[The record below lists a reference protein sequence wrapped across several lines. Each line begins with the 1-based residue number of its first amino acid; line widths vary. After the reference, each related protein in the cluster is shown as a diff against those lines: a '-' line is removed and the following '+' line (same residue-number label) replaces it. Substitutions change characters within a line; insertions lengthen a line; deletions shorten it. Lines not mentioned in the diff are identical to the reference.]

1 MTLPQDSASRDTEAT
16 LALLYK
22 AIARMPENVDAM
34 IGLAGT
40 HLQAGQLREASDW
53 CARALALE
61 QSERVMR
68 MQAAIVETLI
78 KHALDEVVK
87 GRMDRALDTL
97 ARTPGAHAP
106 LYRELL
112 LTAAAWFDAARG
124 MAPEPD
130 TVRLSLP
137 VWGADYISAT
147 ASGLL
152 RTLLAPGNLPA
163 LGRKRKVRLEI
174 TTTAR
179 DRAALEAEPVL
190 AALGQSAAIDYFIL
204 PDAVVAATAPRDFS
218 YWVMSAGHHASMARA
233 CHARSAISF
242 LTADML
248 LSDGSLEAA
257 QRLLEDGFEAVL
269 VRALEAERGA
279 LAPEG
284 PRPADPLSLS
294 GRDLVDHG
302 LARLGL
308 DRADAIPDGC
318 RALTPCTFA
327 VSGGY
332 AAYGFHFL
340 PLLISAELARRP
352 FVRDLLTVDTR
363 IVRLALGDRGPGG
376 RVKVVADPAEIAVAS
391 TLTTARGNVETTVPD
406 ANTLGR
412 WGASWCFEPAD
423 AAYFDWC
430 LGHRVVFPFSGAT
443 VDPQPGA
450 RERAAIGDVISAFRH
465 HAARRLAE
473 RTARG

>member
-1 MTLPQDSASRDTEAT
+1 MTLPQDSAPRDTEAT
-16 LALLYK
+16 LALLYQ

-40 HLQAGQLREASDW
+40 HLQAGQLSEASDW
-53 CARALALE
+53 CARALARE
-61 QSERVMR
+61 QSERVLR
-68 MQAAIVETLI
+68 MQAAIGETLI
-78 KHALDEVVK
+78 KHALDEVIK
-87 GRMDRALDTL
+87 GRVDRALAML
-97 ARTPGAHAP
+97 AGTPGTQAP
-106 LYRELL
+106 LYRDLL

-124 MAPEPD
+124 LMPEPD

-137 VWGADYISAT
+137 VWGADYVRAT

-163 LGRKRKVRLEI
+163 LARNRMIRLEI

-179 DRAALEAEPVL
+179 DRAALDAEPVI
-190 AALGQSAAIDYFIL
+190 AALRQVAAIDYFIL
-204 PDAVVAATAPRDFS
+204 PDAVVATPPPREFP

-233 CHARSAISF
+233 CHARTAISF

-257 QRLLEDGFEAVL
+257 QRLLDDGFEAVL

-279 LAPEG
+279 LAPDG
-284 PRPADPLSLS
+284 PQPADPLSLS
-294 GRDLVDHG
+294 GSDLVDHG

-308 DRADAIPDGC
+308 DRNESLPDGC

-327 VSGGY
+327 VPGGY
-332 AAYGFHFL
+332 VAYGFHFL

-352 FVRDLLTVDTR
+352 CVRDMLTVDTR
-363 IVRLALGDRGPGG
+363 IVRLALGDLGPAG
-376 RVKVVADPAEIAVAS
+376 RVKIVADPAEIAVAS
-391 TLTTARGNVETTVPD
+391 TLTTARGDLETTVPD
-406 ANTLGR
+406 ANKLGR
-412 WGASWCFEPAD
+412 WGASWCFESAD

-443 VDPQPGA
+443 VDPQPSA
-450 RERAAIGDVISAFRH
+450 RERATVGDVISAYRH
-465 HAARRLAE
+465 HAARRLME
-473 RTARG
+473 RAAPG